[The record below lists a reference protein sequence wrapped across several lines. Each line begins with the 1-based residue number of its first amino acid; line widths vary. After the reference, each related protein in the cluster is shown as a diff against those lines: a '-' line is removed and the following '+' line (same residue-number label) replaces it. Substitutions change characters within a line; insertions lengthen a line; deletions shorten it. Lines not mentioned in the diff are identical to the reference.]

1 MSLTSYVEGR
11 PFIYIAFLFS
21 FQELELENAS
31 LANQLREVRTA
42 KEAEVNKL
50 TKKLG

>member
-1 MSLTSYVEGR
+1 MSVTSLDGRWVLYVA
-11 PFIYIAFLFS
+11 FIFS
-21 FQELELENAS
+21 VQELELENAS